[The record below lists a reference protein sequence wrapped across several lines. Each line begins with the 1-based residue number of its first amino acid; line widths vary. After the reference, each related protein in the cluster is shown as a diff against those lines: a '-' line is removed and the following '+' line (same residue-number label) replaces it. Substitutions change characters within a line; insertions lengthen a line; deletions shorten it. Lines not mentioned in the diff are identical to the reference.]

1 MISFFPICYGSG
13 LAKIGEQACLLCY
26 DDDEEE
32 EETTSSQLKLTTASS
47 KMMTFLCHNKNGGAR
62 ITVDQDIVQVILNR
76 LQNTRREM
84 PKSTA
89 IDAIVR
95 ASLKQILH
103 STEVG
108 IFSDFFHIVCPDGRL
123 SIISRSH
130 FPLGSPR
137 GRSLFSIGPL
147 S

>member
-1 MISFFPICYGSG
+1 MKPTIYRS
-13 LAKIGEQACLLCY
+13 
-26 DDDEEE
+26 
-32 EETTSSQLKLTTASS
+32 
-47 KMMTFLCHNKNGGAR
+47 HNKNGGAR

-76 LQNTRREM
+76 VTLKPEHKVTSDSSPSLQLQNTRREM

-137 GRSLFSIGPL
+137 GRSLLSIGPL

>member
-1 MISFFPICYGSG
+1 
-13 LAKIGEQACLLCY
+13 
-26 DDDEEE
+26 
-32 EETTSSQLKLTTASS
+32 
-47 KMMTFLCHNKNGGAR
+47 
-62 ITVDQDIVQVILNR
+62 
-76 LQNTRREM
+76 M

-137 GRSLFSIGPL
+137 GRSLLSIGPL